1 MFSCEHVFSALLQP
15 VSLVSCLHAFISL
28 FFPQH
33 SCPVIKVMNAT
44 ATVLTFACKPWYA
57 ACLC

>member
-1 MFSCEHVFSALLQP
+1 MLVDMFVGHSS
-15 VSLVSCLHAFISL
+15 SL
-28 FFPQH
+28 FPWSRAGMSLFLNFIFPQH

-44 ATVLTFACKPWYA
+44 ATVLTFACKPRYA